1 MAGIGK
7 GGVKE
12 FHAAKTTAV
21 ASSLRREERGRVEE
35 PGVGATG
42 PCRCWRGNARA
53 PSPWVPAA
61 RSQASTSAT
70 ASLPDPAAHRR
81 PRRVS
86 APSRPGTRARSP
98 DAPAAAPRCVSG
110 ASLQPG
116 VSARSAD
123 SRGAGP
129 AGRGGAPG
137 QRAGVPA
144 GGGCSEGGGV
154 RVGWR
159 PVRNKITQEALGP
172 VANVP
177 RSTAP
182 PPSEEGGATRP
193 ETHLGGDVTR
203 SRWGLTTP
211 ALPW

>member
-12 FHAAKTTAV
+12 FHAAKTSAV

-42 PCRCWRGNARA
+42 PCRSMLARECAGAVSVGPRGALPGLDQRHCL
-53 PSPWVPAA
+53 SP
-61 RSQASTSAT
+61 
-70 ASLPDPAAHRR
+70 R
-81 PRRVS
+81 PRRTQE
-86 APSRPGTRARSP
+86 AAAGQPPSRPGTRARSP
-98 DAPAAAPRCVSG
+98 DAPAAAPRSVSG

-172 VANVP
+172 AANVP

-182 PPSEEGGATRP
+182 LPQKRAEPPGLKLTWA
-193 ETHLGGDVTR
+193 VT
-203 SRWGLTTP
+203 
-211 ALPW
+211 